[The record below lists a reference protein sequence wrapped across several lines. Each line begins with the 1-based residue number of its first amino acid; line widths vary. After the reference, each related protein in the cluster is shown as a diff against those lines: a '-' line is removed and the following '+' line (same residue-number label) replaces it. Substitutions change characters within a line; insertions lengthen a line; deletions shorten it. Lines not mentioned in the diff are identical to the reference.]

1 LKESEGFFVK
11 ESIATKGFLGIVAG
25 VFSYL
30 AGCLNEIVIILAIL
44 VIMDYILRIA
54 AVFMQ
59 NKQFD
64 GNLALKGAFKKA
76 LYAFVIVLGYLGDYL
91 IIYMAEGF
99 GVVIPVKA
107 ILGIAVTLYLI
118 GTEGFSICR
127 NLILVGVPVPEW
139 FGKFFGLVKDHSG
152 KFVTVPEKDD
162 DNESDK

>member
-1 LKESEGFFVK
+1 MNESTV
-11 ESIATKGFLGIVAG
+11 TKGFIGLVAG
-25 VFSYL
+25 VLSYL
-30 AGCLNEIVIILAIL
+30 AGCMNEIVIILALL
-44 VIMDYILRIA
+44 VIMDYILGIA

-64 GNLALKGAFKKA
+64 STYALKGAFKKA

-99 GVVIPVKA
+99 GIIIPVKA

-118 GTEGFSICR
+118 GTEGFSICK

-139 FGKFFGLVKDHSG
+139 FGKFFGLVKDQAG
-152 KFVTVPEKDD
+152 KFVTIPKGDES
-162 DNESDK
+162 NEN